1 MTMPAAYKTPLKRRA
16 DIAAYLLNRQ
26 GRYYRDHGHLLFCF
40 CVKVH
45 DPDLDFD
52 HLLDLYRKSGYGGD
66 TLNDPA
72 WIEEAGQRHAETDQ
86 DDLFQWAIQDAGR
99 LVTESDC
106 FNHLYDGTPV
116 EVEFA
121 FVGRSGGWIALTEF
135 EGIKMTDPEVLRQVL
150 EGKDEESEPTMSYQ
164 SLRHLYALVRML
176 EHDLTQD
183 KAQAETEH
191 QAAFNYFS
199 NLCADIP
206 TADVCLGA
214 GI

>member
-1 MTMPAAYKTPLKRRA
+1 MTMPAAYKTPLRSRA
-16 DIAAYLLNRQ
+16 DITSYLLDRR

-45 DPDLDFD
+45 APDFDFD
-52 HLLDLYRKSGYGGD
+52 HLLDLYRTSGYGED
-66 TLNDPA
+66 KIDDPA
-72 WIEEAGQRHAETDQ
+72 WIEEARQRHAETDQ
-86 DDLFQWAIQDAGR
+86 DDLFQWAIEDAGR

-106 FNHLYDGTPV
+106 FNHLPDGTPV

-121 FVGRSGGWIALTEF
+121 FVGKSGGWIALTTF
-135 EGIKMTDPEVLRQVL
+135 EGIKLSDPEHLRDL
-150 EGKDEESEPTMSYQ
+150 FEGSDDESEPTMSYH
-164 SLRHLYALVRML
+164 SLRRLYALVRLL
-176 EHDLTQD
+176 EHDLTPD
-183 KAQAETEH
+183 KAQAEVEH